1 MPQND
6 TLNLVKFDAEE
17 ERLISIIATNL
28 DGLLSVYYC
37 EEEDINRLVYK
48 VSVLG
53 KDLMLVKEGSNPII
67 YKLFYI
73 TSDSKV
79 REIYKTGNIPNVFR
93 FLCNCVIDFSLAS
106 YLKIVMQDC
115 GNSSNCVDN

>member
-6 TLNLVKFDAEE
+6 TLNLVKFGAEE

-28 DGLLSVYYC
+28 NGLLSVYYC

-48 VSVLG
+48 VSMLG

-67 YKLFYI
+67 YKLFCI

-79 REIYKTGNIPNVFR
+79 IEIYKTGNIPSVFR
-93 FLCNCVIDFSLAS
+93 FLCNCVIDFSIDS
-106 YLKIVMQDC
+106 YLKIVM
-115 GNSSNCVDN
+115 